1 MVNQLSWRIKWC
13 IRESLVFLFRYYPYC
28 VWFSLSGVA
37 SEFQDLRRAKYCL
50 RKLREMILYKW
61 PGSRAVGVW
70 QRQPQSGGW
79 HVHLVVNHRLA
90 AKLIR
95 PMALKAGFGKAGINF
110 HKIDK
115 NLGVV
120 GVASYI
126 CRYLA
131 EGVERSGVAVKSN
144 ALVTS
149 WGGGLSVKGEFTILG
164 GMSELWARGKFLF
177 GPRSDYVVK
186 GRPMF
191 GRDWSWFVRT
201 SREEILR
208 MGWGSL
214 SARRAEV
221 LLRNRKVREWFDR
234 WRSNVSPYAK
244 ADCVPAPA
252 TNQIVFLSEANPM
265 SKP

>member
-1 MVNQLSWRIKWC
+1 MAKKLSWRIKWC
-13 IRESLVFLFRYYPYC
+13 IRESLVFLFRYYPCC
-28 VWFSLSGVA
+28 VWLTLSGVA
-37 SEFQDLRRAKYCL
+37 SEFQDLRQAKYRL
-50 RKLREMILYKW
+50 RKLREMILYRW

-90 AKLIR
+90 AQRIR
-95 PMALKAGFGKAGINF
+95 VMALKAGFGTAGINF

-131 EGVERSGVAVKSN
+131 AGVEKSGVVVKSN

-149 WGGGLSVKGEFTILG
+149 WGGGLSVKGEFIILG

-177 GPRSDYVVK
+177 GSRSDYVVK
-186 GRPMF
+186 GRYLR
-191 GRDWSWFVRT
+191 GDDWSWFVRD

-208 MGWGSL
+208 MGWVSL

-221 LLRNRKVREWFDR
+221 LLGNRKVRAWFER
-234 WRSNVSPYAK
+234 WRSGICPQAK

-252 TNQIVFLSEANPM
+252 TNQTVCLSEAN
-265 SKP
+265 SK